1 MFLESLQ
8 ECGAA
13 LAGSVMTLRF
23 AVLGIIAQKPST
35 GFDLLREFEAV
46 ESVIWPAPQNEV
58 YKVLRTLKNEG
69 LAEVVAEGPRRSRTY
84 AATDAGRKALA
95 AWLLAPSDYTLRYE
109 PVLKAHFLDLADAET
124 RRSRAQQDLA
134 FFESQ
139 LVLIRRRMKERP
151 HGAPDR
157 REDARAMAAGFY
169 EALARWARD
178 IVEREQD
185 QDAPRSKETR
195 RKEKGR
201 GRPRPPRSG

>member
-1 MFLESLQ
+1 
-8 ECGAA
+8 
-13 LAGSVMTLRF
+13 MTLRF

-84 AATDAGRKALA
+84 SATDAGRKALA

-109 PVLKAHFLDLADAET
+109 PILKAHFLDQVDAET
-124 RRSRAQQDLA
+124 RLSRAQQDLA

-139 LVLIRRRMKERP
+139 LVMIRRRMRERP
-151 HGAPDR
+151 AGAPDR
-157 REDARAMAAGFY
+157 REDARAMAAAFY
-169 EALARWARD
+169 EALAKWARA
-178 IVEREQD
+178 IAEKNKER
-185 QDAPRSKETR
+185 
-195 RKEKGR
+195 
-201 GRPRPPRSG
+201 